1 MAVVL
6 SHANTLRDCE
16 VLHLEV
22 ESKLLP
28 NPRTAILL
36 FLGSYAAIAIMRHA
50 TDSPI
55 PILAG
60 VLTTTILAVYLT
72 KVALISILRRDL
84 AGRRGGPIM
93 SGPLIYPV
101 VLAVFSPYLPTSVG
115 CIHLCILTCA
125 ANN

>member
-1 MAVVL
+1 MDAQKQIGL
-6 SHANTLRDCE
+6 FSRE
-16 VLHLEV
+16 R
-22 ESKLLP
+22 LLP

-72 KVALISILRRDL
+72 KVALIR
-84 AGRRGGPIM
+84 A
-93 SGPLIYPV
+93 
-101 VLAVFSPYLPTSVG
+101 
-115 CIHLCILTCA
+115 C
-125 ANN
+125 